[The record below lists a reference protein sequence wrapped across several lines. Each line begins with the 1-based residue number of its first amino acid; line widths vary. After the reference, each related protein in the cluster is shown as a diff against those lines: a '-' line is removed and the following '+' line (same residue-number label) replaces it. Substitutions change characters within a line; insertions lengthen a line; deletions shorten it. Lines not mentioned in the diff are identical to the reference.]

1 MVKTKQLTDDE
12 KVELTQHR
20 TRIKEILK
28 GVHNENLPANADESV
43 DVYDIIL
50 NETKYD
56 ILIDEMV
63 PPEALD
69 SNKKDN
75 ERWCLV
81 HHRLEINGCQS

>member
-1 MVKTKQLTDDE
+1 MVKTKQLTEDE
-12 KVELTQHR
+12 KAELAQHR
-20 TRIKEILK
+20 ARIQEILK

-43 DVYDIIL
+43 DVYDQIL

-69 SNKKDN
+69 SNKKEN
-75 ERWCLV
+75 E
-81 HHRLEINGCQS
+81 I

>member
-1 MVKTKQLTDDE
+1 MVKTKQLTEDE
-12 KVELTQHR
+12 KAELAQHR
-20 TRIKEILK
+20 ARIQEILK

-43 DVYDIIL
+43 DIYDKIL

-69 SNKKDN
+69 SNKQDN

-81 HHRLEINGCQS
+81 HHRMEIN

>member
-1 MVKTKQLTDDE
+1 MVKTKQLTEDE
-12 KVELTQHR
+12 KAELAQHR
-20 TRIKEILK
+20 ARIQEILK

-43 DVYDIIL
+43 DIYDKIL

-69 SNKKDN
+69 SNKKEN
-75 ERWCLV
+75 E
-81 HHRLEINGCQS
+81 I

>member
-1 MVKTKQLTDDE
+1 MVKTKQLTEDE
-12 KVELTQHR
+12 KAELAQHR
-20 TRIKEILK
+20 ARIQEILK

-43 DVYDIIL
+43 DIYDKIL

-69 SNKKDN
+69 SNKQDN

-81 HHRLEINGCQS
+81 HHRMEVN

>member
-1 MVKTKQLTDDE
+1 MVKTKQLTEDE
-12 KVELTQHR
+12 KAELAQHR
-20 TRIKEILK
+20 ARIQEILT

-43 DVYDIIL
+43 DIYDKIL

-69 SNKKDN
+69 SNKQDN

-81 HHRLEINGCQS
+81 HHRMEIN

>member
-1 MVKTKQLTDDE
+1 MVKTKQLTEDE
-12 KVELTQHR
+12 KAELAQHR
-20 TRIKEILK
+20 ARIQEILK

-43 DVYDIIL
+43 DIYDKIL

-69 SNKKDN
+69 SNKQDN

-81 HHRLEINGCQS
+81 HHRREVN

>member
-1 MVKTKQLTDDE
+1 MVETKQLTDDE
-12 KVELTQHR
+12 KAELTQHR
-20 TRIKEILK
+20 ARIKEILK

-69 SNKKDN
+69 YTKQDN

-81 HHRLEINGCQS
+81 HHRLEVNGCQN

>member
-20 TRIKEILK
+20 ARIKEILK

-43 DVYDIIL
+43 DVYEQIL

-69 SNKKDN
+69 SNKKEN
-75 ERWCLV
+75 E
-81 HHRLEINGCQS
+81 I

>member
-1 MVKTKQLTDDE
+1 MVETKQLTDDE
-12 KVELTQHR
+12 KAELTQHR
-20 TRIKEILK
+20 ARIKEILK
-28 GVHNENLPANADESV
+28 GVHNENLPANADESL
-43 DVYDIIL
+43 DTYNQIL

-69 SNKKDN
+69 FIKQDN

-81 HHRLEINGCQS
+81 HHRLEVNGCQN